1 MGQWYRVVEK
11 INGKDGNCPRVV
23 SETDDSVADFA
34 RSEKCDAN
42 KDFRSMEK
50 DGTNEK
56 SKSHAFKANPCCG
69 ELKER
74 KAVSRSDH
82 GVFPDIAPATIKKS
96 KNIFRVTTIL
106 IVTRFQLTKPTSYLD
121 LRWWKIS
128 LKVFRLK
135 QLRSS

>member
-1 MGQWYRVVEK
+1 MGQWYQVVKE
-11 INGKDGNCPRVV
+11 INFKEGNCPRVV

-50 DGTNEK
+50 DGSNEK

-69 ELKER
+69 ELKGR
-74 KAVSRSDH
+74 KAVSWLDL

-96 KNIFRVTTIL
+96 KNNFRVTNN
-106 IVTRFQLTKPTSYLD
+106 FDSY
-121 LRWWKIS
+121 KIPVHETHIIFGS
-128 LKVFRLK
+128 AMV
-135 QLRSS
+135 